1 LSNIA
6 ANDAEIST
14 NVAGIAANLSNIAAN
29 DAEISTNV
37 AGVAAN
43 LSNIAA
49 NDAEISTNASNIATN
64 DASNIATNDTDIA
77 ANAANIASNDAD
89 ISTNVADISTNVA
102 GIATLNGDANVTG
115 SVDQKIA
122 DALTD
127 ALNTDDLDA
136 GSEGIAGVIE
146 KRSDG
151 TVKIGENS
159 FVFDDTTASHV
170 LTADGAAT
178 EIVLGGDAPGTAGT
192 VESVDVRVANDLYVD
207 GDVFI
212 GGNANGVQAQL
223 DANAVEIA
231 TNAAGIATN
240 AAGIATNAAGIATNA
255 AGIASNA
262 SNIERNA
269 RGIAMVAALTHTTV
283 LPGMTHALD
292 ISAAHFEGE
301 TGMAVSYSRRVQE
314 GVQINFGAAAT
325 TDFDEAVVRGG
336 IGFQW

>member
-29 DAEISTNV
+29 DA
-37 AGVAAN
+37 
-43 LSNIAA
+43 
-49 NDAEISTNASNIATN
+49 DISTNASDIA
-64 DASNIATNDTDIA
+64 SNDTDI
-77 ANAANIASNDAD
+77 
-89 ISTNVADISTNVA
+89 STNASD
-102 GIATLNGDANVTG
+102 IATLNGDRTVTG

-122 DALTD
+122 DALNTD
-127 ALNTDDLDA
+127 ALEA

-192 VESVDVRVANDLYVD
+192 VESVNVRVANDLYVD

-240 AAGIATNAAGIATNA
+240 AAGIATNAAGIATNAAGISTNA